1 MKDRYRILN
10 RAKDVGYH
18 LITSDAFRTGTT
30 LTMTEQLSRREV
42 LRLIAGASGG
52 TILTFLQQACG
63 PLGDSDSKTDVTP
76 HPTFGID
83 VTKLYPDRRLFLN
96 TEYFGKNTGIR
107 EFTKT
112 EIKPYENQMKKAA
125 NAMGWDDTNTELI
138 YDAIAYIDQT
148 GLEVPVIIGFRTP
161 KVDGVLTDSTQMF
174 MYTPFSDKEQSFVP
188 VNQAPTDS
196 QGRFFLIAPFEDQ
209 EKKEDVYFG
218 LTRVIDLEH
227 VEMTVPLF
235 KVTTKDTGEKVVTA
249 YEPYSGSALIIDK
262 PYEAPPGAKKVIA
275 SLVSV
280 ETPVKELPDGK
291 IKEIAKSLEGTD
303 YGMRWSK
310 DGKYIV
316 LTYTNPESKEVVDIP
331 QIKFDANGEWE
342 RTYVFNTPYGTAAE
356 VTVDSRVDNRDT
368 KIEIVETP
376 DGKKIL
382 DFSGWN
388 LVDGKWTR
396 EEADGEITYNY
407 AEAQFILQ
415 DNGSQDPKDGYGIMK
430 ESDYNGKGLLY
441 EYLDQ
446 AFPGISHVNGKV
458 TINKF
463 SDVIDTGGRRWW
475 GTDIKTLDK
484 SGQPKFIDT
493 TNYIVHNL
501 MSGKAIMI
509 YKDKAGKIKSIII
522 DAYLGDLRNWS
533 PYFTKAWF

>member
-1 MKDRYRILN
+1 MLKEYTTRLASQVPPD
-10 RAKDVGYH
+10 
-18 LITSDAFRTGTT
+18 LIVNTSIA
-30 LTMTEQLSRREV
+30 MTEITRREF
-42 LRLIAGASGG
+42 LKLAGVGAA
-52 TILTFLQQACG
+52 TTAILTSCFPTKAS
-63 PLGDSDSKTDVTP
+63 PTEVVA
-76 HPTFGID
+76 HPTFGVDISR
-83 VTKLYPDRRLFLN
+83 LYPEKGLFLN
-96 TEYFGKNTGIR
+96 TEIFGQNKGIR
-107 EFTKT
+107 EFTQT
-112 EIKPYENQMKKAA
+112 EIQPYEEQMKEAA
-125 NAMGWDDTNTELI
+125 NQMGWDDTNTKLK
-138 YDAIAYIDQT
+138 YDGIAYVDQT
-148 GLEVPVIIGFRTP
+148 GIEVPVIIGFRTP
-161 KVDGVLTDSTQMF
+161 ITDGVEADYAQMF
-174 MYTPFSDKEQSFVP
+174 MYTPFSDKDQSFVP
-188 VNQAPTDS
+188 VNQAPIGS
-196 QGRFFLIAPFEDQ
+196 QGRFFLIAPFED
-209 EKKEDVYFG
+209 KNDKNIAYFG
-218 LTRVIDLEH
+218 LVKVIDTEH
-227 VEMTVPLF
+227 AEMTVPLF
-235 KVTTKDTGEKVVTA
+235 KVKTEENGEKTVTA
-249 YEPYSGSALIIDK
+249 YEPYSGSPLIIDK
-262 PYEAPPGAKKVIA
+262 PYDAPEGAKKVFA
-275 SLVSV
+275 SLVSI
-280 ETPVKELPDGK
+280 EAPTKELPEGK

-310 DGKYIV
+310 DGKSIV
-316 LTYTNPESKEVVDIP
+316 LTYTNPDSNEIVDIP
-331 QIKFDANGEWE
+331 QIKFDEKGEWE

-368 KIEIVETP
+368 KIKVVETP

-388 LVDGKWTR
+388 LVDGKWAR

-407 AEAQFILQ
+407 GEAQFILQ

-463 SDVIDTGGRRWW
+463 SDVVDTGGRRWW

-509 YKDKAGKIKSIII
+509 YKDKVGKIKSIIV